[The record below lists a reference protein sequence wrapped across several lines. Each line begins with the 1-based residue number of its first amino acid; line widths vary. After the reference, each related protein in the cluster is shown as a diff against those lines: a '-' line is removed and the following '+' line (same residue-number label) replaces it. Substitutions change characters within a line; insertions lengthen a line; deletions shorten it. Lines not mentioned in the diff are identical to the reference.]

1 MSRIFGHYVP
11 RSLTILA
18 GLEFVVVIGAFYAGV
33 SVRFTEGL
41 SDEFA
46 QLLHT
51 KAVVFGTTVFLSMVA
66 VGLYSRSMRED
77 FSQTVIKLLIAVIL
91 AVFALF
97 SFYYINPSWF
107 VGRGFFALS
116 LSFAFFAIIISRYI
130 YRSLVDTRL
139 MNSRVMVIGTGKMAT
154 QLELLKRRSDWRG
167 MTLVGYLHLRGDKD
181 EVPEE
186 KIIRSEL
193 SLEKLVNDYGIDEL
207 IVAVDEQR
215 KNYPVDEIINC
226 KMKGIQVTEI
236 SDFFEKRSGRLQIDT
251 LHPNRFIFIEGFNQD
266 YARIVVKRVVDILL
280 SIFMMLITAP
290 VYPVL
295 ILLIKRESG
304 WDEPVFYSQIRVGQD
319 EQSFT
324 IYKFRSMVVN
334 AEKQGAQWA
343 SKDDTRVTKV
353 GKVMRKTRLDELPQ
367 LWNVL
372 KGDMSFVGP
381 RPERPEFVEKLAD
394 NISYYRMRH
403 RVKPGITGWAQVCYP
418 YGDDEK
424 DAKEKLQYDLYY
436 IKNYSVFLDL
446 TILAQTA
453 QVILWQKGAR

>member
-107 VGRGFFALS
+107 VGRGVFALS

>member
-18 GLEFVVVIGAFYAGV
+18 GFEFVIVLGAFYAGV

-46 QLLHT
+46 QLLHS
-51 KAVVFGTTVFLSMVA
+51 KALVFGTTVFLSMVA

-77 FSQTVIKLLIAVIL
+77 FSQTVIKLLLAVIL

-97 SFYYINPSWF
+97 SFYYIYPSWF
-107 VGRGFFALS
+107 VGRGVFALS
-116 LSFAFFAIIISRYI
+116 LAFAFFAILISRYI

-167 MTLVGYLHLRGDKD
+167 MTMVGYLHLRGDKD

-226 KMKGIQVTEI
+226 KMRGIQVTEI

-251 LHPNRFIFIEGFNQD
+251 LHPSRFIFIEGFNQD

-280 SIFMMLITAP
+280 SIFMMLLTAP
-290 VYPVL
+290 VYPFL

-304 WDEPVFYSQIRVGQD
+304 WDQPVFYSQIRVGQD
-319 EQSFT
+319 EENFT
-324 IYKFRSMVVN
+324 IFKFRSMVVN
-334 AEKQGAQWA
+334 AESNGAQFA
-343 SKDDTRVTKV
+343 TKDDVRVTKV

-381 RPERPEFVEKLAD
+381 RPERPEFVEKLAE

>member
-18 GLEFVVVIGAFYAGV
+18 GFEFVIVIAAFYAGV

-41 SDEFA
+41 SDEFS

-51 KAVVFGTTVFLSMVA
+51 KAFVFGTTVFLSMVA

-77 FSQTVIKLLIAVIL
+77 FSQTVIKLLLAVLL

-97 SFYYINPSWF
+97 SFYYLNPAWF
-107 VGRGFFALS
+107 VGRGVFALS
-116 LSFAFFAIIISRYI
+116 LTFAFFAIIVSRYI

-167 MTLVGYLHLRGDKD
+167 MTMVGYLHLHGDKD

-193 SLEKLVNDYGIDEL
+193 SLGKLVNDYGIDEL

-215 KNYPVDEIINC
+215 KNYPVEEIINC

-280 SIFMMLITAP
+280 SIFMMILTAP

-295 ILLIKRESG
+295 IFLIKRKAVGISPCFITKSG
-304 WDEPVFYSQIRVGQD
+304 
-319 EQSFT
+319 
-324 IYKFRSMVVN
+324 
-334 AEKQGAQWA
+334 
-343 SKDDTRVTKV
+343 
-353 GKVMRKTRLDELPQ
+353 
-367 LWNVL
+367 
-372 KGDMSFVGP
+372 
-381 RPERPEFVEKLAD
+381 
-394 NISYYRMRH
+394 
-403 RVKPGITGWAQVCYP
+403 
-418 YGDDEK
+418 
-424 DAKEKLQYDLYY
+424 
-436 IKNYSVFLDL
+436 
-446 TILAQTA
+446 
-453 QVILWQKGAR
+453 